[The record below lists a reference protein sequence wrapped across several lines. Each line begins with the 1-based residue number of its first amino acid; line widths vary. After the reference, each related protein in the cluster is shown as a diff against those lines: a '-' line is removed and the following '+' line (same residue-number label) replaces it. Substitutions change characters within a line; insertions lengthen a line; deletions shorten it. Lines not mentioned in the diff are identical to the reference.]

1 MATIGAS
8 EVIRTRTT
16 PPWRYAIGMFGTS
29 IPINMIKGSVLLFY
43 VDILGLDIGFYA
55 GVMVVYA
62 IIDALD
68 NPAFGYLSDRT
79 RTRFGRRKPWLI
91 IGAPL
96 LAIGLVA
103 YFSPPAGLTGISLV
117 VWYAIFAIMSEMVDS
132 MINANYGALLPELFP
147 LEKARAKANSLRQGF
162 QLVALVISL
171 ALTPLLTTSI
181 FGTSKTTQGFTTT
194 AIIYAILG
202 AGVILLMGTWIHE
215 PPSHAKAPK
224 PKLWPTVKAI
234 LTNKWFWQI
243 GFANACYG
251 AGLALVL
258 AGLQLYVKYSLGI
271 AVAWATV
278 LQATVILVAVG
289 GLVLWTFVIR
299 RKGAGWTWRVA
310 FATYAVG
317 FVPLFFAHD
326 LISAILGSLVL
337 GIGWAGMMSTNDLIV
352 SRVIDEDA
360 AGHGEHREGVTIASF
375 GMFGR
380 LNGMLSGFAL
390 ASLSAMFG
398 YHSGDDPGSN
408 PALAWRVYMTV
419 YPFILAVIGLAI
431 AWFIKL
437 PQNKVEPEDVL
448 PEGLP
453 Q

>member
-16 PPWRYAIGMFGTS
+16 PPWRYAIG
-29 IPINMIKGSVLLFY
+29 
-43 VDILGLDIGFYA
+43 
-55 GVMVVYA
+55 
-62 IIDALD
+62 
-68 NPAFGYLSDRT
+68 
-79 RTRFGRRKPWLI
+79 
-91 IGAPL
+91 
-96 LAIGLVA
+96 
-103 YFSPPAGLTGISLV
+103 
-117 VWYAIFAIMSEMVDS
+117 AIMSEMVDS

-162 QLVALVISL
+162 QLIALVIAL

-215 PPSHAKAPK
+215 PPSHAEAPK

-289 GLVLWTFVIR
+289 GLVLWTFVI
-299 RKGAGWTWRVA
+299 
-310 FATYAVG
+310 
-317 FVPLFFAHD
+317 
-326 LISAILGSLVL
+326 
-337 GIGWAGMMSTNDLIV
+337 
-352 SRVIDEDA
+352 
-360 AGHGEHREGVTIASF
+360 
-375 GMFGR
+375 
-380 LNGMLSGFAL
+380 
-390 ASLSAMFG
+390 
-398 YHSGDDPGSN
+398 
-408 PALAWRVYMTV
+408 
-419 YPFILAVIGLAI
+419 
-431 AWFIKL
+431 
-437 PQNKVEPEDVL
+437 
-448 PEGLP
+448 
-453 Q
+453 

>member
-162 QLVALVISL
+162 QLIALVISL

-215 PPSHAKAPK
+215 PPLTPRPPSRSCGRRSRRSSPTSGSGRSASPTPATAQVWRSY
-224 PKLWPTVKAI
+224 WPASSCTSS
-234 LTNKWFWQI
+234 TRSGSRSPGPRCW
-243 GFANACYG
+243 
-251 AGLALVL
+251 
-258 AGLQLYVKYSLGI
+258 
-271 AVAWATV
+271 
-278 LQATVILVAVG
+278 
-289 GLVLWTFVIR
+289 R
-299 RKGAGWTWRVA
+299 RR
-310 FATYAVG
+310 
-317 FVPLFFAHD
+317 
-326 LISAILGSLVL
+326 
-337 GIGWAGMMSTNDLIV
+337 
-352 SRVIDEDA
+352 
-360 AGHGEHREGVTIASF
+360 
-375 GMFGR
+375 
-380 LNGMLSGFAL
+380 
-390 ASLSAMFG
+390 
-398 YHSGDDPGSN
+398 
-408 PALAWRVYMTV
+408 
-419 YPFILAVIGLAI
+419 
-431 AWFIKL
+431 
-437 PQNKVEPEDVL
+437 
-448 PEGLP
+448 
-453 Q
+453 